1 MAFLPGEGAPSPGGF
16 IIGTA
21 ISVLTGKRHHIDL
34 EAVAA
39 ALPEGVVWQ
48 LPRGPRI
55 VGTGPLASSIAPRT
69 VPGTGGVAV
78 IPPPAPLPGI
88 DPTTDIS
95 AILKKLPFRVGPQL
109 AEWFS
114 RYKFLLSAATYLLI
128 SDIIDEYNKAQALD
142 EKSKADAIRKADKEY
157 AAARRAA
164 IKEARAQ
171 AKDAREQ
178 TTFEQAQADRARAE
192 VERVNKELDR
202 GMRSINKQIAR
213 ARARGAQ
220 LEKELK
226 AMRKAVPPLPPL
238 KSQRLKTIEQLFKI
252 GALYSQI
259 TTARKD
265 APRTSVEI
273 GLNKGVPEIP
283 APDPFLPVLT
293 GFDTSLLG
301 LTDTGTAAGT
311 STADQVC
318 ACRPRFRSRRRKPKG
333 EKRICYTRKVK
344 R

>member
-1 MAFLPGEGAPSPGGF
+1 MAFLPGEGGPSPGGF

-78 IPPPAPLPGI
+78 IPPPAPSPGI

-114 RYKFLLSAATYLLI
+114 RYKFLLSAATYLLL

-157 AAARRAA
+157 AAARRTA

-178 TTFEQAQADRARAE
+178 KTFEQAQADRARRE
-192 VERVNKELDR
+192 VERVEKELDR
-202 GMRSINKQIAR
+202 GMKAINKQIAR
-213 ARARGAQ
+213 ARKRG
-220 LEKELK
+220 EKLDAELR
-226 AMRKAVPPLPPL
+226 AMRKAIPPVPPF
-238 KSQRLKTIEQLFKI
+238 KSARQQTIEKVLKGIVGYQ
-252 GALYSQI
+252 QI
-259 TTARKD
+259 RASLKKPAAVNVSLGQGVPAPAFVPGLTAFDTTAL
-265 APRTSVEI
+265 
-273 GLNKGVPEIP
+273 GL
-283 APDPFLPVLT
+283 
-293 GFDTSLLG
+293 DTSFPDLG
-301 LTDTGTAAGT
+301 QTTNASDE
-311 STADQVC
+311 VC
-318 ACRPRFRSRRRKPKG
+318 SCRPRYRKR
-333 EKRICYTRKVK
+333 KRKSGKKKICYYRKAS
-344 R
+344 